1 MKASGEQYDDRIG
14 EFAWIAKDSRWRFL
28 RFRDDKPQGNYV
40 DVVHNI
46 CLSIADGVEQ
56 VDVRNLSSVQFC
68 LS

>member
-14 EFAWIAKDSRWRFL
+14 EFAWTAKESRWRFL
-28 RFRDDKPQGNYV
+28 RFRDDKPHGNYV
-40 DVVHNI
+40 DVVRNI

-56 VDVRNLSSVQFC
+56 ADVSNLSSAQFR